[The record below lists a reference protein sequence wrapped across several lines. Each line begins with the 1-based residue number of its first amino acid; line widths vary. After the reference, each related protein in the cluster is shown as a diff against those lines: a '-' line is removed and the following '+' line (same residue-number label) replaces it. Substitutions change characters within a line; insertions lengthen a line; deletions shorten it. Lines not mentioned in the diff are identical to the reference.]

1 MDKITLDKTIIFS
14 NQIDKLIDL
23 QVKDELSYQKNN
35 DSMQAKGMLILTG
48 KVLLLSGEES
58 FCESID
64 VDIYAPFINNINLN
78 DFKVIINDYTYLIN
92 GNKLFVNV
100 YLSFAG
106 INENVKEEET
116 NVAEALNNVNQIEN
130 INEERIDDNLK
141 ITDDKN
147 IEQTNNSTNENV
159 IEAAINIKD
168 NKKEDLIDDN
178 WVNKLFKVSNEYSS
192 FPYK

>member
-14 NQIDKLIDL
+14 NQIDKLLDL

-48 KVLLLSGEES
+48 KVLLLSSEES

-78 DFKVIINDYTYLIN
+78 DFKVVIDDYTYLIN
-92 GNKLFVNV
+92 DNKLFVNV

-106 INENVKEEET
+106 INDNLKEEET
-116 NVAEALNNVNQIEN
+116 NVAEALNNVNQIES
-130 INEERIDDNLK
+130 INEERIDEK
-141 ITDDKN
+141 VEITNDT
-147 IEQTNNSTNENV
+147 QSNSSENENV
-159 IEAAINIKD
+159 MEATVNIKD
-168 NKKEDLIDDN
+168 NQKEDLIDDN

>member
-1 MDKITLDKTIIFS
+1 MDKITLDKTIVFS
-14 NQIDKLIDL
+14 NQIDKLLDL
-23 QVKDELSYQKNN
+23 QVRDELSYQKNN

-48 KVLLLSGEES
+48 KVLLLSSEES

-78 DFKVIINDYTYLIN
+78 DFKVVIDDYTYLIN

-106 INENVKEEET
+106 INDNLKDEET

-130 INEERIDDNLK
+130 INEERIDEK
-141 ITDDKN
+141 VEITNDT
-147 IEQTNNSTNENV
+147 QSNSSENENV
-159 IEAAINIKD
+159 MEAAVNIKD
-168 NKKEDLIDDN
+168 NQKEDLIDDN

>member
-14 NQIDKLIDL
+14 NQIDKLLDL

-48 KVLLLSGEES
+48 KVVLLSGEES

-78 DFKVIINDYTYLIN
+78 DFKVVIDDYSYLIN

-100 YLSFAG
+100 YLSFVG
-106 INENVKEEET
+106 INDNLKEEET

-130 INEERIDDNLK
+130 INEERIDEKVEISNDTPSNPSK
-141 ITDDKN
+141 
-147 IEQTNNSTNENV
+147 NENV
-159 IEAAINIKD
+159 MEAAVNIKD
-168 NKKEDLIDDN
+168 NQKEDLIDDN